1 MMRLPPI
8 LAAALALLLGSHAF
22 AALEVNPARPITHRV
37 TVQLIQTAF
46 DNGTSPATAFG
57 SATQRAAIEA
67 GIDTIWA
74 QAGIDISFLPEVVR
88 YNDTF
93 AYQGTSGS
101 GTRPTSDLTA
111 IRTNAQREGGIL
123 HPDSTVLNMFMV
135 NVVPGFSPLGENN
148 AAGLARISGNGI
160 AAFTG
165 DNLLT
170 FTGGREVVASVMA
183 HEIGHNLG
191 LNHTANGGANLMS
204 PSGTSEQ
211 LDQSQINTVFSVTS
225 FVKQLSV
232 PVAGDFNNDGAV
244 DAADYTVWRS
254 GLGGQY
260 TAAQYNDWKSN
271 FGKSRNGAGASL
283 HPSGLGAT
291 CAASAVPEPAT
302 MLLVVMVSLAIIVHR
317 QFSPYVSRTFG
328 AAP

>member
-1 MMRLPPI
+1 MRLPPI
-8 LAAALALLLGSHAF
+8 LAAALALLVHAHAL
-22 AALEVNPARPITHRV
+22 AALEVNTARPITHRV
-37 TVQLIQTAF
+37 TVQLIQTAL
-46 DNGTSPATAFG
+46 DNGSSPATVFG
-57 SATQRAAIEA
+57 NATQRAAIEA

-74 QAGIDISFLPEVVR
+74 QAGIDILFLPDVVR

-93 AYQGTSGS
+93 AYQGTSGGGS
-101 GTRPTSDLTA
+101 RPTSDLNT

-123 HPDSTVLNMFMV
+123 NADSTVLNMFMV

-148 AAGLARISGNGI
+148 AAGLARIAGNGI

-170 FTGGREVVASVMA
+170 FANGRDVVASVMA

-211 LDQSQINTVFSVTS
+211 LDQTQINTVFDATN
-225 FVKQLSV
+225 FVKLLPTSL
-232 PVAGDFNNDGAV
+232 PGDFNNDGIV
-244 DAADYTVWRS
+244 DAADYTVWRN

-260 TAAQYNDWKSN
+260 TAAQYNDWKTN

-291 CAASAVPEPAT
+291 GSASVVPEPGTAFVVLVT
-302 MLLVVMVSLAIIVHR
+302 FSMIMLYYRHPIR
-317 QFSPYVSRTFG
+317 FPG
-328 AAP
+328 AAS